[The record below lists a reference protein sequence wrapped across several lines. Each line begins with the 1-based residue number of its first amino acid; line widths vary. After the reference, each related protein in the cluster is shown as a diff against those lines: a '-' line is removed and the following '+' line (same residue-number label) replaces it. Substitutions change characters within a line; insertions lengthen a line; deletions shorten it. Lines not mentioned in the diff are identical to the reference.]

1 MNEKDKKVEK
11 LSEHISSGNAKKDD
25 VVIHKVDD
33 SATVKK
39 FYKEKGFIRLQP
51 QNQFMQPILV
61 PTCTILGV
69 VCGVFRKM

>member
-1 MNEKDKKVEK
+1 MIDARILDGDLVLVRKQNTANNGE
-11 LSEHISSGNAKKDD
+11 I
-25 VVIHKVDD
+25 VVALVDD

-69 VCGVFRKM
+69 VCGVFRKL